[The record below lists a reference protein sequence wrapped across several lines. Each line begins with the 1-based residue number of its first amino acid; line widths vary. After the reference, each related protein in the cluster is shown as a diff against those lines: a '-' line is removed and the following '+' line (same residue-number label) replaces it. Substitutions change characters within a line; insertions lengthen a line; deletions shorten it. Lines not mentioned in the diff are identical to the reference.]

1 MTVSSRSSAIRGVP
15 DAVARVRA
23 YHQRTKHMPERYAPG
38 PGHMDWA
45 NQPDPFRRFSGAR
58 MIELP
63 LVRDDGTPPYDALF
77 RSQRISPRPLT
88 AESLGLFLEL
98 SLGLTAW
105 KAFQGTR
112 WALRSNPSSGNLH
125 PTEGYVVLPA
135 LAALSDRPGVYHY
148 APREHALEQRCVVD
162 EAAWR
167 TLAAGLSAACLKSE
181 HTQLLRKTVASH
193 HCL

>member
-77 RSQRISPRPLT
+77 HLGRISPRPLT

-112 WALRSNPSSGNLH
+112 WALRANPSSGNPH

-167 TLAAGLSAACLKSE
+167 TLAAGLPAGVFE
-181 HTQLLRKTVASH
+181 E
-193 HCL
+193 